1 MFWHNLWYSY
11 LINYRHSLTH
21 SLNNSLT
28 HSLCLVWIRLGW
40 CVPGG
45 RGSDF
50 WYWSWSLYWCWCLT
64 RKLQISVRSET
75 VERKE
80 LIVIPLSLID
90 DPRVMNLKYT
100 FHPIS
105 VYTKSSTQHLGSWN
119 LHCFLVCI
127 WTKIWE
133 YFPSFLLSFTHLISI
148 HSRISYIERYSCMHQ
163 SVITIICPIR
173 AIYLPSEQWDGKTGV
188 LVDLVLCAKC
198 SFL

>member
-1 MFWHNLWYSY
+1 MMCPWGS
-11 LINYRHSLTH
+11 
-21 SLNNSLT
+21 
-28 HSLCLVWIRLGW
+28 WIRFLILILIIILMLMLNKK
-40 CVPGG
+40 
-45 RGSDF
+45 S
-50 WYWSWSLYWCWCLT
+50 SN
-64 RKLQISVRSET
+64 ISSIRDSGK
-75 VERKE
+75 KE